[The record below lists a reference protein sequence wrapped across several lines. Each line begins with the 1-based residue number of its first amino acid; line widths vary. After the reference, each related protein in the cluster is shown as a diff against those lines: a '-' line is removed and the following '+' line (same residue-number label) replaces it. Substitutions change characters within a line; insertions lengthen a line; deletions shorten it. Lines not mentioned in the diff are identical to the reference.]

1 MSSFLINSTFV
12 PISLIVTLEVV
23 KMLQGVF
30 ISWDFEMVRV
40 EFDEGDIQARPLQ
53 EGEANQALRPKKQP
67 ISFQKCKVLT
77 CSINEELG
85 QVRYIFSDKTGT
97 LTMNAMEFR
106 LCKIGHHIYGDRQAE
121 PYIGPKH
128 MQDIVEERSMNSPRA
143 VPKGHPQIEHR
154 GIGLDSASAQSCM
167 SQSSIR
173 STVNRKQGASYNYH
187 NMKLEQILFGNEIG
201 DFG

>member
-1 MSSFLINSTFV
+1 
-12 PISLIVTLEVV
+12 
-23 KMLQGVF
+23 
-30 ISWDFEMVRV
+30 MVRV
-40 EFDEGDIQARPLQ
+40 EFDEGDIQVKPIQ
-53 EGEANQALRPKKQP
+53 EGEANEVLKPQKQP

-106 LCKIGHHIYGDRQAE
+106 LCKIGHHIYGDRQAQ

-128 MQDIVEERSMNSPRA
+128 MQDIVEERSMHSPGL
-143 VPKGHPQIEHR
+143 PSKGHAQIQHR
-154 GIGLDSASAQSCM
+154 GIAHDSASAQSCM

-187 NMKLEQILFGNEIG
+187 NLQLEQILFGNEIG
-201 DFG
+201 EFGQPEQLACNLNVHSKGGKASLIFEN